1 MKHFSDIIYDFGPI
15 IFTTVLVVAVCFI
28 QYTHNKHRQE
38 VFATCLSNGGTPESC
53 AMVAGLVK

>member
-1 MKHFSDIIYDFGPI
+1 MSRLSDILTDFVPI
-15 IFTTVLVVAVCFI
+15 IFITVLAVAVCFI

-38 VFATCLSNGGTPESC
+38 IFATCLSNGGTPESC